1 MAAMYQSAGRVS
13 TGRAGICYT
22 APMKDI
28 LEKILLRLVGIENQ
42 MKHMVTQ
49 EKFDEKIDD
58 LYEYIDGLAG
68 NQKVI

>member
-1 MAAMYQSAGRVS
+1 
-13 TGRAGICYT
+13 
-22 APMKDI
+22 MKDI